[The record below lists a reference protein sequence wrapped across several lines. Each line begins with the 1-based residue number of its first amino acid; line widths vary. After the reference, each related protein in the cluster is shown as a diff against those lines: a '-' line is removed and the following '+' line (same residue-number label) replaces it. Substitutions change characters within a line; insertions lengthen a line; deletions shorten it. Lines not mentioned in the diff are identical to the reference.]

1 MYTVTSVF
9 VYTTGVTDPVVA
21 NSSRLVLKR
30 AMKFSVADV
39 VRAYVRVSNGPV
51 LLPELPGPGPEG
63 LLVRH
68 VSSIWYS

>member
-9 VYTTGVTDPVVA
+9 VYTTGPGVEDPVVA
-21 NSSRLVLKR
+21 NLNSSRLVLKR

-39 VRAYVRVSNGPV
+39 ARAYVRVSNGPSARR
-51 LLPELPGPGPEG
+51 LQK

-68 VSSIWYS
+68 VSSTSIWYS